1 MLWSGLVLV
10 HVVVLIL
17 SIPYILSGELGGDLP
32 VYAKWASEALD
43 QGQWPVFDRDWV
55 YPAGALLPIVGARV
69 LGPGLY
75 TVVWIV
81 LVGVANGVA
90 LQALIRR
97 GRFVRSQWA
106 PAFWVLTIAV
116 LAAVDLLRLEGF
128 TAPIV
133 VVGMLFL
140 GTRPWVAGTLL
151 AVATWIKVWPAAV
164 IASAV
169 VATSRRWVVLATS
182 VLVTLVVA
190 AIVLIGGGGAHFDS
204 FVTQQNGR
212 ALQVE
217 SPLAT
222 PWLWMSMLGVPGAH
236 LIHNRVLLTEEV
248 TGPGDAWIVA
258 NASMVMFVV
267 MAALVVVLAVAT
279 RRLSSLPH
287 TLGRE
292 VDLVL
297 VGALALAS
305 AFIVFNKVGS
315 PQYLLWLTPI
325 VVVGLVLR
333 PPDWKTPAILT
344 LITACL
350 TTLVFPVLYQPLLA
364 LAPIALLVLGARNA
378 MLVVVLV
385 WSVTKLVRAAFV
397 RPSVPLGTRPLG
409 SAVRSTSY

>member
-32 VYAKWASEALD
+32 VYAKWASDAVD
-43 QGQWPVFDRDWV
+43 RGQWPVFATDWV
-55 YPAGALLPIVGARV
+55 YPAGALLPIVGSRV
-69 LGPGLY
+69 LGAGLY
-75 TVVWIV
+75 TVVWVV
-81 LVGVANGVA
+81 LVGVANGIA

-106 PAFWVLTIAV
+106 PGFWVLTIAV

-140 GTRPWVAGTLL
+140 GSRPWVAGFLL
-151 AVATWIKVWPAAV
+151 AAATWIKVWPAAV

-169 VATSRRWVVLATS
+169 VATSRRWIVLITGAAVS
-182 VLVTLVVA
+182 LLVSS
-190 AIVLIGGGGAHFDS
+190 IVLIGGGGAHLDS

-217 SPLAT
+217 APLAT
-222 PWLWMSMLGVPGAH
+222 PWLWMSLARVPGAH

-248 TGPGDAWIVA
+248 TGPGDQWLVSHATA
-258 NASMVMFVV
+258 VMFIV
-267 MAALVVVLAVAT
+267 MAALIVVLAVAT
-279 RRLSSLPH
+279 RRLSTLPH
-287 TLGRE
+287 ALGRE

-315 PQYLLWLTPI
+315 PQYVLWLTPI

-333 PPDWKTPAILT
+333 PPDWKTPAILA
-344 LITACL
+344 LVVAGL
-350 TTLVFPVLYQPLLA
+350 TTLVYPVLYIPLLD
-364 LAPIALLVLGARNA
+364 LAPIALIVLGARNV
-378 MLVVVLV
+378 MLVVVLA
-385 WSVTKLVRAAFV
+385 WSVVKLVRAAFV
-397 RPSVPLGTRPLG
+397 RPAVPLGTRPMG
-409 SAVRSTSY
+409 SPVRSTSY